1 MPLVAKLFALLPIA
15 ATLLPLLPTRSRWLR
30 SGDFPRL
37 QIAIVLLVAIAGL
50 IVAGPASRAGLIL
63 MVLCLICLAIQARFI
78 LPYTPLVR
86 VESARARN
94 CPEHRRLRVMI
105 ANVLMDNRDDEALL
119 TEVARHDP
127 DLFFAVETDQWW
139 VDRIATLGERMPH
152 VAARPQD
159 NYYGMVLH
167 SKLPLSEVRFR
178 TLVQEGV
185 PSLKVTVRFPDGRP
199 FVFYGV
205 HPPPPPLQDTR
216 QRDAEL
222 LIVGRQASNAG
233 LPALVAGDLNDV
245 GWSPTTRLLRRTT
258 MLLDPRIGRGMYAT
272 FDANS
277 RLMRWPLDHI
287 FHSPEFALVALHRG
301 RHIGSDHLPIVCDFC
316 LMSAPVAEHD
326 GIHERPGDGDQVSET
341 IHDGLAG
348 DRSPPAFLARR
359 QPSGGIPPLPETAGQ
374 G

>member
-1 MPLVAKLFALLPIA
+1 MALAAHILALIAVA
-15 ATLLPLLPTRSRWLR
+15 ATVLPLLPTRSRWLR

-37 QIAIVLLVAIAGL
+37 QIAILLLLAIGAIVLTDPATRTGFVLLA
-50 IVAGPASRAGLIL
+50 
-63 MVLCLICLAIQARFI
+63 LCLICLAIQARYI

-86 VESARARN
+86 VESARVKN
-94 CPEHRRLRVMI
+94 CPQRRQVRVMI

-119 TEVARHDP
+119 AEVRRHDP
-127 DLFFAVETDQWW
+127 DLFFAVETDAWW
-139 VDRIATLGERMPH
+139 VERIDTLADRWPH
-152 VAARPQD
+152 AAARPQD
-159 NYYGMVLH
+159 NYYGMVLR
-167 SKLPLSEVRFR
+167 SKFALSEVRFR

-199 FVFYGV
+199 FLFYGV
-205 HPPPPPLQDTR
+205 HPPPPPLQDTL

-245 GWSPTTRLLRRTT
+245 GWSSTTRLLRRTT
-258 MLLDPRIGRGMYAT
+258 RLLDPRIGRGMYAT
-272 FDANS
+272 FNANS

-287 FHSPEFALVALHRG
+287 FHSPEFALVSMHRG
-301 RHIGSDHLPIVCDFC
+301 GHIGSDHLPIVLDLC

-326 GIHERPGDGDQVSET
+326 SIDERDGDGDEVNET

-348 DRSPPAFLARR
+348 DRVPPTFLQRR
-359 QPSGGIPPLPETAGQ
+359 
-374 G
+374 